1 MLVCDDQRNGAVR
14 RAGTLVRTGIAAIS
28 AEAEAVGAEL
38 GGQP

>member
-1 MLVCDDQRNGAVR
+1 MEGHGPS
-14 RAGTLVRTGIAAIS
+14 RAYIGDLS